1 MKKRHIAAFVLA
13 WLLLAAGLA
22 GLLSLSLDGNG
33 GQRPQTAPA
42 LIAVPL
48 LAAAEIFAL
57 SSVAACFAGAILLSA
72 ALRHAPSVPCGIK
85 KVALVVLI
93 IASVSLAAEVGVVL
107 LALLPIN

>member
-1 MKKRHIAAFVLA
+1 MKKRHVAAFVLA

-22 GLLSLSLDGNG
+22 GLLSLSLDGRGNA
-33 GQRPQTAPA
+33 PQTTPA
-42 LIAVPL
+42 LIAVPI

-72 ALRHAPSVPCGIK
+72 ALRHAPSVPSGIK
-85 KVALVVLI
+85 KIALVVLI
-93 IASVSLAAEVGVVL
+93 LASVSLAAEAGIVL

>member
-33 GQRPQTAPA
+33 QRPQTAPV

-57 SSVAACFAGAILLSA
+57 SGIAACFAGAILLSA
-72 ALRHAPSVPCGIK
+72 ALRYAPSVPSGIK
-85 KVALVVLI
+85 KIALVVLI
-93 IASVSLAAEVGVVL
+93 LASVSLAAEAGIVL

>member
-33 GQRPQTAPA
+33 QGPQTAPA